1 MEADMSNPAMTPTDS
16 PNSFRGKLLIGC
28 VLLAGIGAFFYFDL
42 GQYLSLEAIKANRD
56 ALLHYTTSQYQKAV
70 GLFILIYILQTA
82 FSLPG
87 GALLTLTG
95 GFLFG
100 SLMGTLFVNVGA
112 TAGATLAFLAARY
125 LFRDWVEQKFG
136 NRLSAIQEGFAQ
148 NAFSYLLTLRLIPAF
163 PFFLVNLVSGLTR
176 VNLGTYVL
184 ATSIGILPGTF
195 VFAFAGRQLGT
206 INSLG
211 EIASPPVLLAFT
223 LLGVLALLP
232 VIYRKWRQ
240 REGKGDPL
248 LDNTRDSNL

>member
-1 MEADMSNPAMTPTDS
+1 MSHPATTPTDS
-16 PNSFRGKLLIGC
+16 PNSFRGKILIGSI
-28 VLLAGIGAFFYFDL
+28 LLTGIGAFFYFDL
-42 GQYLSLEAIKANRD
+42 GQFLSLDALQANRD
-56 ALLHYTTSQYQKAV
+56 ALLQYTTSQYEIAV
-70 GLFILIYILQTA
+70 ALFILVYILQTA

-87 GALLTLTG
+87 GAVLTLTG

-125 LFRDWVEQKFG
+125 LLRDWVEQKFG
-136 NRLSAIQEGFAQ
+136 DRLGPIQEGFAK
-148 NAFSYLLTLRLIPAF
+148 NAFSYLMTLRLIPAF

-184 ATSIGILPGTF
+184 ATSIGIIPGSF

-206 INSLG
+206 INSLS

-223 LLGVLALLP
+223 LLGVLALMP
-232 VIYRKWRQ
+232 VAYRKWR
-240 REGKGDPL
+240 
-248 LDNTRDSNL
+248 NTKSGSNHSSS